1 MNSFPI
7 DFESIN
13 RRVLCLGSSK
23 IIRAIKHVAPIL
35 FDMPAEVMRNPGAFE
50 PVIQFSIHA
59 DNKVGRLNEIIGLLS
74 VHEVHVVA
82 LSILD
87 TTDSSIVRIIVDYP
101 EEAHKLLIEHQF
113 SFVHSELVA
122 VELES
127 ETEIKTVTRAL
138 VQAEINIHYI
148 YPFLIRP
155 NGRYALAI
163 SLEDNELA
171 ADTLSRHQLRVI
183 GQDDIA
189 R

>member
-1 MNSFPI
+1 
-7 DFESIN
+7 
-13 RRVLCLGSSK
+13 
-23 IIRAIKHVAPIL
+23 
-35 FDMPAEVMRNPGAFE
+35 MPAEVLRNPGAFQ

-59 DNKVGRLNEIIGLLS
+59 DNKVGRLNEIIRLLA

-101 EEAHKLLIEHQF
+101 EEAQKLLIEHQF
-113 SFVHSELVA
+113 SYVQSELIA
-122 VELES
+122 VELSS
-127 ETEIKTVTRAL
+127 EADIKKITGAL

-155 NGRYALAI
+155 NGRYAMAI

-171 ADTLSRHQLRVI
+171 ADTLTRSQLNVI
-183 GQDDIA
+183 GQGDIA

>member
-1 MNSFPI
+1 
-7 DFESIN
+7 
-13 RRVLCLGSSK
+13 
-23 IIRAIKHVAPIL
+23 
-35 FDMPAEVMRNPGAFE
+35 MRNPGAFQ

-59 DNKVGRLNEIIGLLS
+59 DNKVGRLNELVGLLS
-74 VHEVHVVA
+74 VHEVHIVA

-87 TTDSSIVRIIVDYP
+87 TTDSSIIRIIVDYP
-101 EEAHKLLIEHQF
+101 EEAQKLLIEHQF
-113 SFVHSELVA
+113 SFVQSELIA
-122 VELES
+122 VELSRE
-127 ETEIKTVTRAL
+127 EEIKTVTCAL

-163 SLEDNELA
+163 SLEDNDLA
-171 ADTLSRHQLRVI
+171 ADTLQRSQLTII

>member
-1 MNSFPI
+1 M
-7 DFESIN
+7 
-13 RRVLCLGSSK
+13 RR
-23 IIRAIKHVAPIL
+23 P
-35 FDMPAEVMRNPGAFE
+35 DAFQ

-87 TTDSSIVRIIVDYP
+87 TTDSSIIRLIVDYP
-101 EEAHKLLIEHQF
+101 EEAQKLLIEHQF
-113 SFVHSELVA
+113 SYVQSELIA
-122 VELES
+122 VELTS
-127 ETEIKTVTRAL
+127 ETEIKTVTSAL

-148 YPFLIRP
+148 YPFLVRP
-155 NGRYALAI
+155 NGRYAMAI

-171 ADTLSRHQLRVI
+171 ADTLRRSQLNVI
-183 GQDDIA
+183 GQADIA

>member
-1 MNSFPI
+1 M
-7 DFESIN
+7 
-13 RRVLCLGSSK
+13 RR
-23 IIRAIKHVAPIL
+23 
-35 FDMPAEVMRNPGAFE
+35 PGGFQ

-74 VHEVHVVA
+74 IHEVHVVA
-82 LSILD
+82 LSVLD
-87 TTDSSIVRIIVDYP
+87 TTDSSIIRIIVDYP
-101 EEAHKLLIEHQF
+101 EEAQKLLIEHQF
-113 SFVHSELVA
+113 SFVQSELTA

-127 ETEIKTVTRAL
+127 EAEIKTVTCAL

-163 SLEDNELA
+163 RLEDNDLA
-171 ADTLSRHQLRVI
+171 AETLRLNQLNVI
-183 GQDDIA
+183 SQGDIA